1 MQIKKKHMSIK
12 RTIQILAVSATAL
25 ITACEEQVTSN
36 DFATPITVTSQ
47 ISEKTRA
54 GYESSNYQN
63 LPTEFIMDITQDT
76 VLGSENYDYS
86 LVTMKRDESSNAY
99 SADGTLLLW
108 KGSNH
113 SRAGIKAMTIPYG
126 LTAIDPDNAMI
137 TKVHTNQATDENVK
151 LSDLLGAKTGD
162 GVTIDEDNINIEFS
176 HLMTKLYVNYKFSTD
191 LTDKN
196 AKVNS
201 ITLKNICVQGGY
213 SYKEMDYVNSS
224 LAYGNIQMYH
234 NSADKAAEAIFY
246 PYTPTSN
253 PQLEVSININGENK
267 TLTRP
272 VELKD
277 NKSFDGRKKYI
288 MNIRINGNTIDNT
301 SITVVKDWTEDN
313 ESIEAESN
321 IKILWIGTSIPADA
335 YPNNNNYPY
344 MIAEAT
350 GYTIINHAVPGS
362 FLNFNKDD
370 KIGWQTPENV
380 VSFEYYVKTHCLAAT
395 PTEMYDRWYNELKQI
410 QVNGNQSEET
420 LNEWMN
426 YIYSQSYVNRIIP
439 YINGEISKCNVVII
453 DHGFNDAGALIAEG
467 LGYKYE
473 KAPPYGLQWLES
485 LKNGTTKYADNY
497 NLGLKSY
504 FVCMDRIINEINACK
519 SVNPDLKIIIGNY
532 FAQSV
537 PVFDEYYPDHGGAE
551 CAKLIIK
558 ANEAVANIYGLDIV
572 NVYEYT
578 GLDDRSSH
586 DLFNKFCPDK
596 FHPSSDPQ
604 GRLNKI
610 IAQTYIQE
618 LKKILG
624 K

>member
-1 MQIKKKHMSIK
+1 MQIKKRQMSI
-12 RTIQILAVSATAL
+12 RRVIQILAVSASAL
-25 ITACEEQVTSN
+25 ITACEERLTPF
-36 DFATPITVTSQ
+36 DCDTPITVTSQ

-54 GYESSNYQN
+54 GYDNSN
-63 LPTEFIMDITQDT
+63 LPSKFVMDIEQ
-76 VLGSENYDYS
+76 GSENYNYS
-86 LVTMKRDESSNAY
+86 LVTMSKESDSDAY
-99 SADGTLLLW
+99 SALDGTLLLW
-108 KGSNH
+108 KGSETNH
-113 SRAGIKAMTIPYG
+113 PTAMIKAMTIPYG
-126 LTAIDPDNAMI
+126 LSTIDPTNAMTI
-137 TKVHTNQATDENVK
+137 KVQTDQRTDANVK
-151 LSDLLGAKTGD
+151 ASDLLGAKTGD
-162 GVTIDEDNINIEFS
+162 GITINGDNINIEFR
-176 HLMTKLYVNYKFSTD
+176 HLMAKLYVNYRFADD
-191 LTDKN
+191 LTGT
-196 AKVNS
+196 VNS
-201 ITLKNICVQGGY
+201 ITLKNTCVQGGY
-213 SYKEMDYVNSS
+213 SYKEMNYVNSS
-224 LAYGNIQMYH
+224 LTYGNIQMYH

-253 PQLEVSININGENK
+253 PQLEVSLSINGANK
-267 TLTRP
+267 TLTCP
-272 VELKD
+272 IELKD
-277 NKSFDGRKKYI
+277 NRGLEGGKKYI
-288 MNIRINGNTIDNT
+288 MNIRINGTTIDNT

-313 ESIEAESN
+313 ESIEAASD

-350 GYTIINHAVPGS
+350 GYTIINNAVPGS
-362 FLNFNKDD
+362 FLNFDKNN
-370 KIGWQTPENV
+370 KIGWQTPEDV
-380 VSFEYYVKTHCLAAT
+380 VNFQYYVHTHCLAAT
-395 PTEMYDRWYNELKQI
+395 PTEMYNRWYKELQQI
-410 QVNGNQSEET
+410 QTNGKQSEET

-426 YIYSQSYVNRIIP
+426 YIYSQSYVYRIIP

-453 DHGFNDAGALIAEG
+453 DHGFNDAGVLIAEG

-485 LKNGTTKYADNY
+485 LKNGTKYVDNY
-497 NLGLKSY
+497 NFGLLSY
-504 FVCMDRIINEINACK
+504 FVCMDRIINACK
-519 SVNPDLKIIIGNY
+519 EACKDVNPDLKIIIGNY

-551 CAKLIIK
+551 CAKLITK
-558 ANEAVANIYGLDIV
+558 ANEAVAAIYGLDIV

-596 FHPSSDPQ
+596 VHPSSDSH